1 MTMRTY
7 SYELIRDK
15 SILFFGLDSK
25 TNSKV
30 KSSLNNYVNNIDI
43 VQEIPRYVNLA
54 NYDLIL
60 VDIDEFNINELTH
73 IISNDFYNTPIIF
86 LTSDLNSVDFNQV
99 QNISVKNILLKEPIF
114 LDNLFIYTYIILQ
127 KSDKIIL
134 KNDFSYSLKD
144 EKFYHKNVEVSL
156 TKLELKVFEY
166 LIKNINRVVS
176 YDEIK
181 RDVWND
187 KHCSIYSMRNII
199 NKIREKSY
207 YDIISNASKKGYSIN
222 NDYTY
227 F

>member
-73 IISNDFYNTPIIF
+73 ILSNDFYNTPIIF

-144 EKFYHKNVEVSL
+144 EKFYHRNVEVSL

-166 LIKNINRVVS
+166 LIKNVNRVVS
-176 YDEIK
+176 YEELK
-181 RDVWND
+181 RDVWKN
-187 KHCSIYSMRNII
+187 KHCSIYSMRNVI